1 MATDVG
7 SIGGGVVSEDGRD
20 ELWGRES
27 SGSNGPEHKGD
38 DGEHTAARAGGIGDD
53 TGPLGYQLPC
63 SDR

>member
-7 SIGGGVVSEDGRD
+7 SIGGGVVSEEGRD

-38 DGEHTAARAGGIGDD
+38 DGEHIAQHEPAG
-53 TGPLGYQLPC
+53 
-63 SDR
+63 